1 MKEREETIEKE
12 SIKKQEKESDILE
25 YLQKELPP
33 HAVPPSLEGHIV
45 NNMPIYGI
53 DNGATIDGILN
64 RIEGEQPE
72 RWSDYFPF
80 QYREK
85 GVELGDPM
93 LTIEDKSPY
102 YTDAQRYVPTE
113 VLRKPEA
120 DKPEADKS
128 EDKTYDYRLITNDYV
143 ESPYM
148 VERTT
153 LEEAFR
159 PYIERKAKSR
169 ARREE
174 DDELTRLDEGVGAA
188 IRQVGLSWEYLLKS
202 VQKMFTRDEEKRK
215 SLDAE
220 IKQIGEEYDSIP
232 EMKGMAQ
239 VGAIGVNVVGVALP
253 TMIAGALMSP
263 GAAAAVG
270 GGLATLDMATS
281 ASKANMEMDSY
292 ERTSGKE
299 VDKKERAAYV
309 SASVATD
316 AIMNVLMGSKVL
328 KGMSPK
334 MSDALSAQLKEAI
347 LKNPVAQQEF
357 NTMTRQVMKNELQ
370 QLPREVAREAL
381 QSGVVGAVSSGV
393 MEAEKSIYTG
403 QSPELEA
410 IVTSVLGGFASG
422 MMQGAV
428 SGATTPMRKHQQRMD
443 RDDVYYVSNMN
454 NESGKSLPISEI
466 EPKSVYRAGPSTYVE
481 GAVSPSTGEASTEG
495 WYNTRKV
502 SGGSYREAHKQGAT
516 TDRIDG
522 WEMSGERMKGYEKK
536 WMDATNGRTDEE
548 YYAMRN
554 EVVQGIAADMGVPVT
569 VYRSYQD
576 LPERLKKVENMG
588 ENGAVT
594 VDSAGIYVILDHCE
608 GITASN
614 LAAVLHHEA
623 AGHYGLSKLYDSKK
637 AYEAD
642 LEKIAGPVYKG
653 KKDYEEQLS
662 LLAELRNKYRTDS
675 DDEAWQRVYDLLRK
689 SENNLRNTTMSE
701 LRKLPRKV
709 ELDDLLKDGKPMP
722 SLYEIEQQRMNSAQ
736 D

>member
-1 MKEREETIEKE
+1 MKEKAEKTEKE
-12 SIKKQEKESDILE
+12 SAKKQEKEPNVLE
-25 YLQKELPP
+25 YLQKKLPP
-33 HAVPPSLEGHIV
+33 NALPSSLEGHIV

-53 DNGATIDGILN
+53 DNGATMDGILN
-64 RIEGEQPE
+64 RIDGERPQS
-72 RWSDYFPF
+72 WSDYFPF
-80 QYREK
+80 QYGDKGMERSEALRPIEEK
-85 GVELGDPM
+85 L
-93 LTIEDKSPY
+93 PY
-102 YTDAQRYVPTE
+102 YYEVQRYVPKE

-120 DKPEADKS
+120 DKPES
-128 EDKTYDYRLITNDYV
+128 KTYDYRLITNDYGPLPYLYEKSTKDYVPEPLV
-143 ESPYM
+143 EI
-148 VERTT
+148 
-153 LEEAFR
+153 R
-159 PYIERKAKSR
+159 PQPR
-169 ARREE
+169 ARRKEE
-174 DDELTRLDEGVGAA
+174 DVLTRLDEGVGAA
-188 IRQVGLSWEYLLKS
+188 IKQVGLSWEYLLKS

-215 SLDAE
+215 TLDAE
-220 IKQIGEEYDSIP
+220 IEEISKEYDSIP
-232 EMKGMAQ
+232 DMKGMAQ

-253 TMIAGALMSP
+253 TVIAGALMSP
-263 GAAAAVG
+263 GAAVAVG
-270 GGLATLDMATS
+270 GGLATVDMATS
-281 ASKANMEMDSY
+281 ASQANMEIDSY

-299 VDKKERAAYV
+299 VSDNERAAYV
-309 SASVATD
+309 SATMATD
-316 AIMNVLMGSKVL
+316 AIMNVLLGSKVL
-328 KGMSPK
+328 KGLSPK

-357 NTMTRQVMKNELQ
+357 NTMTRQVIKNELHHVPQ
-370 QLPREVAREAL
+370 EMGREAL
-381 QSGVVGAVSSGV
+381 KSGAVGAVSSGA

-403 QSPELEA
+403 QSPELES

-428 SGATTPMRKHQQRMD
+428 NGATTPMRKHQQRMD
-443 RDDVYYVSNMN
+443 KDDVYYVSNMN
-454 NESGKSLPISEI
+454 NKSGKSLPISEI
-466 EPKSVYRAGPSTYVE
+466 EPKTVYEGEASTYVE
-481 GAVSPSTGEASTEG
+481 GVVSPSTGEASTEG

-522 WEMSGERMKGYEKK
+522 WDMSGERMKGYEKK

-623 AGHYGLSKLYDSKK
+623 AGHYGLSKLYNSKE

-689 SENNLRNTTMSE
+689 SENNLRNTTVSE

-722 SLYEIEQQRMNSAQ
+722 TLYEIEQQRKEAAK

>member
-1 MKEREETIEKE
+1 MKEIEKE
-12 SIKKQEKESDILE
+12 LEKKSRKKQEEEPGVLE
-25 YLQKELPP
+25 FLQKMLPLDALP
-33 HAVPPSLEGHIV
+33 SSLEGHIV

-64 RIEGEQPE
+64 RIDGERPQS
-72 RWSDYFPF
+72 WSDYFPF
-80 QYREK
+80 QYGDKGMERSEALRPIEEK
-85 GVELGDPM
+85 LPFYYGEQRGVP
-93 LTIEDKSPY
+93 K
-102 YTDAQRYVPTE
+102 E
-113 VLRKPEA
+113 VLRKPEV
-120 DKPEADKS
+120 DKPES
-128 EDKTYDYRLITNDYV
+128 KTYDYRLITNDYGPLPYLHEKSTMEHAPEPLV
-143 ESPYM
+143 EI
-148 VERTT
+148 
-153 LEEAFR
+153 R
-159 PYIERKAKSR
+159 PQPR

-174 DDELTRLDEGVGAA
+174 EDVLTRLDEGVGAA
-188 IRQVGLSWEYLLKS
+188 IKQVGLSWEYLLKS

-215 SLDAE
+215 TLDAE
-220 IKQIGEEYDSIP
+220 IEEISKEYDSIP
-232 EMKGMAQ
+232 DMKGMAQ

-253 TMIAGALMSP
+253 TVIAGALMSP
-263 GAAAAVG
+263 GAAVAVG
-270 GGLATLDMATS
+270 GGLATVDMATS
-281 ASKANMEMDSY
+281 ASQANMEIDSY

-299 VDKKERAAYV
+299 VSDNERAAYV
-309 SASVATD
+309 SATMATD
-316 AIMNVLMGSKVL
+316 AIMNVLLGSKVL
-328 KGMSPK
+328 KGLSPK

-357 NTMTRQVMKNELQ
+357 NTMTRQVIKNELHHVPQ
-370 QLPREVAREAL
+370 EMGREAL
-381 QSGVVGAVSSGV
+381 KSGTVGAVSSGA

-403 QSPELEA
+403 QSPELES

-428 SGATTPMRKHQQRMD
+428 NGATTPMRKHQQRMEK
-443 RDDVYYVSNMN
+443 DDVYYVSDMN
-454 NESGKSLPISEI
+454 NQRGKSLPISEI
-466 EPKSVYRAGPSTYVE
+466 EPKTVYEGEASTYVE
-481 GAVSPSTGEASTEG
+481 GVVSPSTGEASTEG

-623 AGHYGLSKLYDSKK
+623 AGHYGLSKLYNSKE

-689 SENNLRNTTMSE
+689 SENNLRNTTVSE

-709 ELDDLLKDGKPMP
+709 QLDDLLKDGKPMP
-722 SLYEIEQQRMNSAQ
+722 SLYEIEQQRKEAAK

>member
-1 MKEREETIEKE
+1 MKEIEKE
-12 SIKKQEKESDILE
+12 LEKKSRKKQEEEAGVLEFLQKMLPLDATTISREAVLRNVPVYALEEGASLDDILGRVDSVRQNKWMDNPLFR
-25 YLQKELPP
+25 YKKEG
-33 HAVPPSLEGHIV
+33 LEEINV
-45 NNMPIYGI
+45 
-53 DNGATIDGILN
+53 
-64 RIEGEQPE
+64 QPE
-72 RWSDYFPF
+72 KAINMLYYP
-80 QYREK
+80 EIH
-85 GVELGDPM
+85 GDVPKEQLLKLAVSESTGKAFIPKM
-93 LTIEDKSPY
+93 
-102 YTDAQRYVPTE
+102 YTDRQSRLPLTQSPSTTSPE
-113 VLRKPEA
+113 PKSGDINESGGEKQPEA
-120 DKPEADKS
+120 S
-128 EDKTYDYRLITNDYV
+128 EKH
-143 ESPYM
+143 
-148 VERTT
+148 
-153 LEEAFR
+153 
-159 PYIERKAKSR
+159 
-169 ARREE
+169 
-174 DDELTRLDEGVGAA
+174 LTRLDEGVGAA
-188 IRQVGLSWEYLLKS
+188 IKQVGLSWDYMLKN

-215 SLDAE
+215 TLDAE
-220 IKQIGEEYDSIP
+220 IEEISKEYDSIP
-232 EMKGMAQ
+232 DMKGMAQ

-253 TMIAGALMSP
+253 TVIAGALMSP
-263 GAAAAVG
+263 GAAVAVG
-270 GGLATLDMATS
+270 GGLATVDMATS
-281 ASKANMEMDSY
+281 ASQANMEIDSY

-299 VDKKERAAYV
+299 VSDNERAAYV
-309 SASVATD
+309 SATMATD
-316 AIMNVLMGSKVL
+316 AIMNVLLGSKVL
-328 KGMSPK
+328 KGLSPK

-357 NTMTRQVMKNELQ
+357 NTMTRQVIKNELHHVPQ
-370 QLPREVAREAL
+370 EMGREAL
-381 QSGVVGAVSSGV
+381 KSGAVGAVSSGA

-403 QSPELEA
+403 QSPELES

-428 SGATTPMRKHQQRMD
+428 NGATTPMRKHQQRMEK
-443 RDDVYYVSNMN
+443 DDVYYVSDMN
-454 NESGKSLPISEI
+454 DVEHDKLPISEI
-466 EPKSVYRAGPSTYVE
+466 EPQSVYKKGASTYVE
-481 GAVSPSTGEASTEG
+481 GVVSPSTGGAPVEG
-495 WYNTRKV
+495 EYKARKV
-502 SGGSYREAHKQGAT
+502 SGGSYKEAHKQGAT

-623 AGHYGLSKLYDSKK
+623 AGHYGLSKLYDSKE

-689 SENNLRNTTMSE
+689 SENNLRNTTVSE

-709 ELDDLLKDGKPMP
+709 DLDDLLKDGKPMP
-722 SLYEIEQQRMNSAQ
+722 TLYEIEQQRKEAAK